1 MNANKMGY
9 WFTSNVGFGIGI
21 SAVLFVRS
29 SDSCCVKANVPLSV
43 TWTIDHIVS
52 AKNETKTETIETIQT
67 EHNR

>member
-1 MNANKMGY
+1 MIDLY
-9 WFTSNVGFGIGI
+9 TSNVGFGIGI

-52 AKNETKTETIETIQT
+52 AKSEKMETLSINKAKQ
-67 EHNR
+67 HR